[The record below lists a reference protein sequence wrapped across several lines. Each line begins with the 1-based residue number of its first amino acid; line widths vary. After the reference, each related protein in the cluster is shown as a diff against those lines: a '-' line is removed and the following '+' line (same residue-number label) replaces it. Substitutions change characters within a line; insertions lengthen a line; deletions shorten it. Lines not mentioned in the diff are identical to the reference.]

1 MKTTIIKTAFVLS
14 ATFSFLFSKAQWKD
28 SASYKQA
35 VIQYYK
41 QQMTGLKTYK
51 YLPNAYTKAEQDT
64 LFTNAQ
70 AWKKENVDRPML
82 LSFYNL
88 KKGTPA
94 AEAKI
99 KYLED
104 TASRKEYAEVMSKAA
119 HQYAA
124 QSKNNQ
130 QKHVAPGMST
140 TPNSPGKIENKDK
153 EIKSKV
159 LKNMKF

>member
-1 MKTTIIKTAFVLS
+1 
-14 ATFSFLFSKAQWKD
+14 
-28 SASYKQA
+28 
-35 VIQYYK
+35 
-41 QQMTGLKTYK
+41 
-51 YLPNAYTKAEQDT
+51 
-64 LFTNAQ
+64 
-70 AWKKENVDRPML
+70 
-82 LSFYNL
+82 
-88 KKGTPA
+88 
-94 AEAKI
+94 
-99 KYLED
+99 
-104 TASRKEYAEVMSKAA
+104 MSKAA